1 MQDTPRGERLHI
13 AIFGKRNAGKS
24 SLINALTKQQV
35 ALVSEM
41 PGTTTDPVYKAMEIL
56 PLGPVVLID
65 TAGLDDEGQLG
76 LLRVG
81 KSKEVLNKT
90 DLAILVVDGQS
101 SLSEFD
107 VKIFQEIKAKKIPIV
122 TVINK
127 VDLKR
132 NLITQ
137 NVIDKLGNDVVEVS
151 SVTGAGIE
159 LLKGLLIKNTP
170 EKWGEETLISDIVKA
185 DDNVVL
191 VVPIDSA
198 APKGRL
204 ILPQVQVIREVLDN
218 DANCIITKENKLA
231 ETLKNL
237 KEAPSLVVTDSQ
249 VFGEIESIIPDEIPF
264 TSFSILFARYKGD
277 LKAYL
282 SGVNAIEKLVEN
294 DKILI
299 AEGCTHHRQKDDI
312 GTVKIPKW
320 LKEYTGLNLTFDW
333 VSGGH
338 YPADLAE
345 YKLIIHCGACMLNRR
360 EVLYRNSIAKEQKVP
375 IVNYGLLIAYL
386 KGILP
391 RVIRPFA
398 DEIIED

>member
-1 MQDTPRGERLHI
+1 MQDTPKGERLHI

-24 SLINALTKQQV
+24 SLINALTKQDV
-35 ALVSEM
+35 ALVSDL

-76 LLRVG
+76 LLRVE
-81 KSKEVLNKT
+81 KSKAVLNKT
-90 DLAILVVDGQS
+90 DLAILVIDGQS
-101 SLSEFD
+101 ELTEFD
-107 VKIFQEIKAKKIPIV
+107 VKIFQEIKAKNIPIV
-122 TVINK
+122 VVVNK
-127 VDLKR
+127 IDLQKR
-132 NLITQ
+132 IMPHSIVEQ
-137 NVIDKLGNDVVEVS
+137 LGNDVVEVS
-151 SVTGAGIE
+151 TVTGAGIE

-170 EKWGEETLISDIVKA
+170 EKWGEETLVGDIVKA

-204 ILPQVQVIREVLDN
+204 ILPQVQVLREILDN
-218 DANCIITKENKLA
+218 DANAIIAKENKLKEA
-231 ETLKNL
+231 LANL
-237 KEAPSLVVTDSQ
+237 KRPPSLVITDSQ
-249 VFGEIESIIPDEIPF
+249 VFGEIESIVPEPIPF

-277 LKAYL
+277 LTTYINGVKAL
-282 SGVNAIEKLVEN
+282 EKLAKN

-320 LKEYTGLNLTFDW
+320 LKEYTGVDLTFDW
-333 VSGGH
+333 VSGGQ
-338 YPADLAE
+338 YPANLAE

-360 EVLYRNSIAKEQKVP
+360 EVLYRNSIAKEQNVP
-375 IVNYGLLIAYL
+375 IVNYGILIAYL

-391 RVIRPFA
+391 RVIKPFQ
-398 DEIIED
+398 

>member
-1 MQDTPRGERLHI
+1 MQDTPKGERLHI

-24 SLINALTKQQV
+24 SLINALTKQDV
-35 ALVSEM
+35 ALVSDL

-76 LLRVG
+76 LLRVE
-81 KSKEVLNKT
+81 KSKAVLNKT
-90 DLAILVVDGQS
+90 DLAILVIDGQS
-101 SLSEFD
+101 ELTEFD
-107 VKIFQEIKAKKIPIV
+107 VKIFQEIKAKNIPIV
-122 TVINK
+122 VVVNK
-127 VDLKR
+127 IDLQKR
-132 NLITQ
+132 IMPHSIVEQ
-137 NVIDKLGNDVVEVS
+137 LGNDVVEVS
-151 SVTGAGIE
+151 TVTGAGIE

-170 EKWGEETLISDIVKA
+170 EKWGEETLVGDIVKA

-204 ILPQVQVIREVLDN
+204 ILPQVQVLRAILDN
-218 DANCIITKENKLA
+218 DANAIIAKENKLKEA
-231 ETLKNL
+231 LANL
-237 KEAPSLVVTDSQ
+237 KRPPSLVITDSQ
-249 VFGEIESIIPDEIPF
+249 VFGEIESIVPEAIPF

-277 LKAYL
+277 LTTYIN
-282 SGVNAIEKLVEN
+282 GVKVLEKLAKN

-320 LKEYTGLNLTFDW
+320 LKEYTGVDLTFDW
-333 VSGGH
+333 VSGGQ
-338 YPADLAE
+338 YPANLAE

-360 EVLYRNSIAKEQKVP
+360 EVLYRNSIAKEQNVP
-375 IVNYGLLIAYL
+375 IVNYGILIAYL

-391 RVIRPFA
+391 RVIKPFQ
-398 DEIIED
+398 

>member
-1 MQDTPRGERLHI
+1 MQDTPKGERLHI

-24 SLINALTKQQV
+24 SLINALTKQDV
-35 ALVSEM
+35 ALVSDL

-76 LLRVG
+76 LLRVE
-81 KSKEVLNKT
+81 KSKAVLNKT
-90 DLAILVVDGQS
+90 DLAILVIDGQS
-101 SLSEFD
+101 ELTEFD
-107 VKIFQEIKAKKIPIV
+107 VKIFQEIKAKNIPIV
-122 TVINK
+122 VVVNK
-127 VDLKR
+127 IDLQKR
-132 NLITQ
+132 IMPHSIVEQ
-137 NVIDKLGNDVVEVS
+137 LGNDVVEVS
-151 SVTGAGIE
+151 TVTGAGIE

-170 EKWGEETLISDIVKA
+170 EKWGEETLVGDIVKA

-204 ILPQVQVIREVLDN
+204 ILPQVQVLREILDN
-218 DANCIITKENKLA
+218 DANAIIAKENKLKEA
-231 ETLKNL
+231 LANL
-237 KEAPSLVVTDSQ
+237 KRPPSLVITDSQ
-249 VFGEIESIIPDEIPF
+249 VFGEIESIVPEAIPF

-277 LKAYL
+277 LTTYIN
-282 SGVNAIEKLVEN
+282 GVKTLEKLAKN

-320 LKEYTGLNLTFDW
+320 LKEYTGVDLTFDW
-333 VSGGH
+333 VSGGQ
-338 YPADLAE
+338 YPANLAE

-360 EVLYRNSIAKEQKVP
+360 EVLYRNSIAKEQNVP
-375 IVNYGLLIAYL
+375 IVNYGILIAYL

-391 RVIRPFA
+391 RVIKPFQ
-398 DEIIED
+398 

>member
-1 MQDTPRGERLHI
+1 MQDTPKGERLHI
-13 AIFGKRNAGKS
+13 AIYGKRNAGKS
-24 SLINALTKQQV
+24 SLINALTKQDV
-35 ALVSEM
+35 ALVSDL

-76 LLRVG
+76 LLRVE
-81 KSKEVLNKT
+81 KSKAVLNKT
-90 DLAILVVDGQS
+90 DLAILVIDGQS
-101 SLSEFD
+101 ELTEFD
-107 VKIFQEIKAKKIPIV
+107 VKIFQEIKTKNIPIV
-122 TVINK
+122 VVVNK
-127 VDLKR
+127 IDLQKR
-132 NLITQ
+132 IMPHSIVEQ
-137 NVIDKLGNDVVEVS
+137 LGNDVVEVS
-151 SVTGAGIE
+151 TVTGAGIE

-170 EKWGEETLISDIVKA
+170 EKWGEETLVGDIVKA

-204 ILPQVQVIREVLDN
+204 ILPQVQVLREILDN
-218 DANCIITKENKLA
+218 DANAIIAKENKLKEA
-231 ETLKNL
+231 LANL
-237 KEAPSLVVTDSQ
+237 KRPPSLVITDSQ
-249 VFGEIESIIPDEIPF
+249 VFGEIESIVPEAIPF

-277 LKAYL
+277 LTTYINGVKAL
-282 SGVNAIEKLVEN
+282 EKLAKN

-320 LKEYTGLNLTFDW
+320 LKEYTGVDLTFDW
-333 VSGGH
+333 VSGGQ
-338 YPADLAE
+338 YPANLAE

-360 EVLYRNSIAKEQKVP
+360 EVLYRNSIAKEQNVP
-375 IVNYGLLIAYL
+375 IVNYGILIAYL

-391 RVIRPFA
+391 RVIKPFQ
-398 DEIIED
+398 

>member
-1 MQDTPRGERLHI
+1 MQDTPKGERLHI

-24 SLINALTKQQV
+24 SLINALTKQDV
-35 ALVSEM
+35 ALESDL

-76 LLRVG
+76 LLRVE
-81 KSKEVLNKT
+81 KSKAVLNKT
-90 DLAILVVDGQS
+90 DLAILVIDGQS
-101 SLSEFD
+101 ELTEFD
-107 VKIFQEIKAKKIPIV
+107 VKIFQEIKAKNIPIV
-122 TVINK
+122 VVVNK
-127 VDLKR
+127 IDLQKR
-132 NLITQ
+132 IMPHSIVEQ
-137 NVIDKLGNDVVEVS
+137 LGNDVVEVS
-151 SVTGAGIE
+151 TVTGAGIE

-170 EKWGEETLISDIVKA
+170 EKWGEETLVGDIVKA

-204 ILPQVQVIREVLDN
+204 ILPQVQVLREILDN
-218 DANCIITKENKLA
+218 DANAIIAKENKLKEA
-231 ETLKNL
+231 LANL
-237 KEAPSLVVTDSQ
+237 KRPPSLVITDSQ
-249 VFGEIESIIPDEIPF
+249 VFGEIESIVPEAIPF

-277 LKAYL
+277 LTTYINGVKAL
-282 SGVNAIEKLVEN
+282 EKLAKN

-320 LKEYTGLNLTFDW
+320 LKEYTGVDLTFDW
-333 VSGGH
+333 VSGGQ
-338 YPADLAE
+338 YPANLAE

-360 EVLYRNSIAKEQKVP
+360 EVLYRNSIAKEQNVP
-375 IVNYGLLIAYL
+375 IVNYGILIAYL

-391 RVIRPFA
+391 RVIKPFQ
-398 DEIIED
+398 

>member
-1 MQDTPRGERLHI
+1 MQDTPKGERLHI

-24 SLINALTKQQV
+24 SLINALTKQDV
-35 ALVSEM
+35 ALVSDL

-76 LLRVG
+76 LLRVE
-81 KSKEVLNKT
+81 KSKAVLNKT
-90 DLAILVVDGQS
+90 DLAILVIDGQS
-101 SLSEFD
+101 ELTEFD
-107 VKIFQEIKAKKIPIV
+107 VKIFQEIKTKNISIVVVVNKIDLQKRIMPHSIV
-122 TVINK
+122 E
-127 VDLKR
+127 
-132 NLITQ
+132 Q
-137 NVIDKLGNDVVEVS
+137 LGNDVVEVS
-151 SVTGAGIE
+151 TVTGAGIE

-170 EKWGEETLISDIVKA
+170 EKWGEETLVGDIVKA

-204 ILPQVQVIREVLDN
+204 ILPQVQVLRAILDN
-218 DANCIITKENKLA
+218 DANAIIAKENKLKEA
-231 ETLKNL
+231 LANL
-237 KEAPSLVVTDSQ
+237 KRPPSLVITDSQ
-249 VFGEIESIIPDEIPF
+249 VFGEIESIVPEAIPF

-277 LKAYL
+277 LTTYINGVKAL
-282 SGVNAIEKLVEN
+282 EKLAKN

-320 LKEYTGLNLTFDW
+320 LKEYTGVDLTFDW
-333 VSGGH
+333 VSGGQ
-338 YPADLAE
+338 YPANLAE

-360 EVLYRNSIAKEQKVP
+360 EVLYRNSIAKEQNVP
-375 IVNYGLLIAYL
+375 IVNYGILIAYL

-391 RVIRPFA
+391 RVIKPFQ
-398 DEIIED
+398 

>member
-1 MQDTPRGERLHI
+1 MQDTPKGERLHI

-24 SLINALTKQQV
+24 SLINALTKQDV
-35 ALVSEM
+35 ALVSDL

-76 LLRVG
+76 LLRVE
-81 KSKEVLNKT
+81 KSKAVLNKT
-90 DLAILVVDGQS
+90 DLAILVIDGQS
-101 SLSEFD
+101 ELTEFD
-107 VKIFQEIKAKKIPIV
+107 VKIFQEIKAKNIPIV
-122 TVINK
+122 VVVNK
-127 VDLKR
+127 IDLQKR
-132 NLITQ
+132 IMPHSIVEQ
-137 NVIDKLGNDVVEVS
+137 LGNDVVEIS
-151 SVTGAGIE
+151 TVTGAGIE
-159 LLKGLLIKNTP
+159 LLKGLLIKNTT
-170 EKWGEETLISDIVKA
+170 EKWGEETLVGDIVKA

-204 ILPQVQVIREVLDN
+204 ILPQVQVLREILDN
-218 DANCIITKENKLA
+218 DANAIIAKENKLKEA
-231 ETLKNL
+231 LANL
-237 KEAPSLVVTDSQ
+237 KRPPSLVITDSQ
-249 VFGEIESIIPDEIPF
+249 VFGEIESIVPEAIPF

-277 LKAYL
+277 LTTYINGVKAL
-282 SGVNAIEKLVEN
+282 EKLAKN

-320 LKEYTGLNLTFDW
+320 LKEYTGVDLTFDW
-333 VSGGH
+333 VSGGQ
-338 YPADLAE
+338 YPANLAE

-360 EVLYRNSIAKEQKVP
+360 EVLYRNSIAKEQNVP
-375 IVNYGLLIAYL
+375 IVNYGILIAYL

-391 RVIRPFA
+391 RVIKPFQ
-398 DEIIED
+398 

>member
-1 MQDTPRGERLHI
+1 MQDTPKGERLHI

-24 SLINALTKQQV
+24 SLINALTKQDV
-35 ALVSEM
+35 ALVSDL

-76 LLRVG
+76 LLRVE
-81 KSKEVLNKT
+81 KSKAVLNKT
-90 DLAILVVDGQS
+90 DLAILVIDGQS
-101 SLSEFD
+101 ELTEFD
-107 VKIFQEIKAKKIPIV
+107 VKIFQEIKAKNIPIV
-122 TVINK
+122 VVVNK
-127 VDLKR
+127 IDLQKR
-132 NLITQ
+132 IMPHSIVEQ
-137 NVIDKLGNDVVEVS
+137 LGNDVVEVS
-151 SVTGAGIE
+151 TVTGAGIE

-170 EKWGEETLISDIVKA
+170 EKWGEETLVGNIVKA

-204 ILPQVQVIREVLDN
+204 ILPQVQVLRAILDN
-218 DANCIITKENKLA
+218 DANAIIAKENKLKEA
-231 ETLKNL
+231 LANL
-237 KEAPSLVVTDSQ
+237 KRPPSLVITDSQ
-249 VFGEIESIIPDEIPF
+249 VFGEIESIVPEAIPF

-277 LKAYL
+277 LTTYINGVKAL
-282 SGVNAIEKLVEN
+282 EKLAKN

-320 LKEYTGLNLTFDW
+320 LKEYTGVDLTFDW
-333 VSGGH
+333 VSGGQ
-338 YPADLAE
+338 YPANLAE

-360 EVLYRNSIAKEQKVP
+360 EVLYRNSIAKEQNVP
-375 IVNYGLLIAYL
+375 IVNYGILIAYL

-391 RVIRPFA
+391 RVIKPFQ
-398 DEIIED
+398 

>member
-1 MQDTPRGERLHI
+1 MQDTPKGERLHI

-24 SLINALTKQQV
+24 SLINALTKQDV
-35 ALVSEM
+35 ALVSDL

-76 LLRVG
+76 LLRVE
-81 KSKEVLNKT
+81 KSKAVLNKT
-90 DLAILVVDGQS
+90 DLAILVIDGQS
-101 SLSEFD
+101 ELTEFN
-107 VKIFQEIKAKKIPIV
+107 VKIFQEIKAKNIPIV
-122 TVINK
+122 VVVNK
-127 VDLKR
+127 IDLQKR
-132 NLITQ
+132 IMPHSIVEQ
-137 NVIDKLGNDVVEVS
+137 LGNDVVEVS
-151 SVTGAGIE
+151 TVTGAGIE

-170 EKWGEETLISDIVKA
+170 EKWGEETLVGDIVKA

-204 ILPQVQVIREVLDN
+204 ILPQVQVLREILDN
-218 DANCIITKENKLA
+218 DGNAIIAKENKLKEA
-231 ETLKNL
+231 LANL
-237 KEAPSLVVTDSQ
+237 KRPPSLVITDSQ
-249 VFGEIESIIPDEIPF
+249 VFGEIESIVPEAIPF

-277 LKAYL
+277 LTTYINGVKAL
-282 SGVNAIEKLVEN
+282 EKLAKN

-320 LKEYTGLNLTFDW
+320 LKEYTGVDLTFDW
-333 VSGGH
+333 VSGGQ
-338 YPADLAE
+338 YPANLAE

-360 EVLYRNSIAKEQKVP
+360 EVLYRNSIAKEQNVP
-375 IVNYGLLIAYL
+375 IVNYGILIAYL

-391 RVIRPFA
+391 RVIKPFQ
-398 DEIIED
+398 

>member
-1 MQDTPRGERLHI
+1 MQDTPKGERLHI

-24 SLINALTKQQV
+24 SLINALTKQDV
-35 ALVSEM
+35 ALVSDL

-76 LLRVG
+76 LLRVE
-81 KSKEVLNKT
+81 KSKAVLNKT
-90 DLAILVVDGQS
+90 DLAILVIDGQS
-101 SLSEFD
+101 ELTEFD
-107 VKIFQEIKAKKIPIV
+107 VKIFQEIKAKNIPIV
-122 TVINK
+122 VVVNK
-127 VDLKR
+127 IDLQKR
-132 NLITQ
+132 IMPHSIVEQ
-137 NVIDKLGNDVVEVS
+137 LGNDVVEVS
-151 SVTGAGIE
+151 TVTGAGIE

-170 EKWGEETLISDIVKA
+170 EKWGEETLVGDIVKA

-204 ILPQVQVIREVLDN
+204 ILPQVQVLREILDN
-218 DANCIITKENKLA
+218 DGNAIIAKENKLKEA
-231 ETLKNL
+231 LANL
-237 KEAPSLVVTDSQ
+237 KRPPSLVITDSQ
-249 VFGEIESIIPDEIPF
+249 VFGEIESIVPEAIPF

-277 LKAYL
+277 LTTYINGVKAL
-282 SGVNAIEKLVEN
+282 EKLAKN

-320 LKEYTGLNLTFDW
+320 LKEYTGVDLTFDW
-333 VSGGH
+333 VNGGQ
-338 YPADLAE
+338 YPANLAE

-360 EVLYRNSIAKEQKVP
+360 EVLYRNSIAKEQNVP
-375 IVNYGLLIAYL
+375 IVNYGILIAYL

-391 RVIRPFA
+391 RVIKPFQ
-398 DEIIED
+398 

>member
-1 MQDTPRGERLHI
+1 MQDTPKGERLHI

-24 SLINALTKQQV
+24 SLINALTKQDV
-35 ALVSEM
+35 ALVSDL

-76 LLRVG
+76 LLRVE
-81 KSKEVLNKT
+81 KSKAVLNKT
-90 DLAILVVDGQS
+90 DLAILVIDGQS
-101 SLSEFD
+101 ELTEFD
-107 VKIFQEIKAKKIPIV
+107 VKIFQEIKTKNIPIV
-122 TVINK
+122 VVVNK
-127 VDLKR
+127 IDLQKR
-132 NLITQ
+132 IMPHSIVEQ
-137 NVIDKLGNDVVEVS
+137 LGNDVVEVS
-151 SVTGAGIE
+151 TVTGAGIE

-170 EKWGEETLISDIVKA
+170 EKWGEETLVGDIVKA

-204 ILPQVQVIREVLDN
+204 ILPQVQVLREILDN
-218 DANCIITKENKLA
+218 DANAIIAKENKLKEA
-231 ETLKNL
+231 LANL
-237 KEAPSLVVTDSQ
+237 KRPPSLVITDSQ
-249 VFGEIESIIPDEIPF
+249 VFGEIESIVPEAIPF

-277 LKAYL
+277 LTTYIN
-282 SGVNAIEKLVEN
+282 GVKTLEKLAKN

-320 LKEYTGLNLTFDW
+320 LKEYTGVDLTFDW
-333 VSGGH
+333 VSGGQ
-338 YPADLAE
+338 YPANLAE

-360 EVLYRNSIAKEQKVP
+360 EVLYRNSIAKEQNVP
-375 IVNYGLLIAYL
+375 IVNYGILIAYL

-391 RVIRPFA
+391 RVIKPFQ
-398 DEIIED
+398 

>member
-1 MQDTPRGERLHI
+1 MQDTPKGERLHI

-24 SLINALTKQQV
+24 SLINALTKQDV
-35 ALVSEM
+35 ALVSDL

-76 LLRVG
+76 LLRVE
-81 KSKEVLNKT
+81 KSKAVLNKT
-90 DLAILVVDGQS
+90 DLAILVIDGQS
-101 SLSEFD
+101 ELTEFD
-107 VKIFQEIKAKKIPIV
+107 VKIFQEIKAKNIPIV
-122 TVINK
+122 VVVNK
-127 VDLKR
+127 IDLQKR
-132 NLITQ
+132 IMPHSIVEQ
-137 NVIDKLGNDVVEVS
+137 LGNDVVEVS
-151 SVTGAGIE
+151 TVTGAGIE

-170 EKWGEETLISDIVKA
+170 EKWGEETLVGDIVKA

-204 ILPQVQVIREVLDN
+204 ILPQVQVLRAILDN
-218 DANCIITKENKLA
+218 DANAIIAKENKLKEA
-231 ETLKNL
+231 LANL
-237 KEAPSLVVTDSQ
+237 KRPPSLVITDSQ
-249 VFGEIESIIPDEIPF
+249 VFGEIESIVPEAIPF

-277 LKAYL
+277 LTTYIN
-282 SGVNAIEKLVEN
+282 GVKTLEKLAKN

-320 LKEYTGLNLTFDW
+320 LKEYTGVDLTFDW
-333 VSGGH
+333 VSGGQ
-338 YPADLAE
+338 YPANLAE

-360 EVLYRNSIAKEQKVP
+360 EVLYRNSIAKEQNVP
-375 IVNYGLLIAYL
+375 IVNYGILIAYL

-391 RVIRPFA
+391 RVIKPFQ
-398 DEIIED
+398 

>member
-1 MQDTPRGERLHI
+1 MQDTPKGERLHI

-24 SLINALTKQQV
+24 SLINALTKQDV
-35 ALVSEM
+35 ALVSDL

-76 LLRVG
+76 LLRVE
-81 KSKEVLNKT
+81 KSKAVLNKT
-90 DLAILVVDGQS
+90 DLAILVIDGQS
-101 SLSEFD
+101 ELTEFD
-107 VKIFQEIKAKKIPIV
+107 VKIFQEIKAKNIPIV
-122 TVINK
+122 VVVNK
-127 VDLKR
+127 IDLQKR
-132 NLITQ
+132 IMPHSIVEQ
-137 NVIDKLGNDVVEVS
+137 LGNDVVEVS
-151 SVTGAGIE
+151 TVTGAGIE

-170 EKWGEETLISDIVKA
+170 EKWGEETLVGDIVKA

-204 ILPQVQVIREVLDN
+204 ILPQVQVLREILDN
-218 DANCIITKENKLA
+218 DANAIIAKENKLKEA
-231 ETLKNL
+231 LANL
-237 KEAPSLVVTDSQ
+237 KRPPSLVITDSQ
-249 VFGEIESIIPDEIPF
+249 VFGEIESIVPEAIPF

-277 LKAYL
+277 LTTYINGVKAL
-282 SGVNAIEKLVEN
+282 EKLAKN

-320 LKEYTGLNLTFDW
+320 LKEYTSVDLTFDW
-333 VSGGH
+333 VNGGQ
-338 YPADLAE
+338 YPANLAE

-360 EVLYRNSIAKEQKVP
+360 EVLYRNSIAKEQNVP
-375 IVNYGLLIAYL
+375 IVNYGILIAYL

-391 RVIRPFA
+391 RVIKPFQ
-398 DEIIED
+398 

>member
-1 MQDTPRGERLHI
+1 MQDTPKGERLHI

-24 SLINALTKQQV
+24 SLINALTKQDV
-35 ALVSEM
+35 ALVSDL

-76 LLRVG
+76 LLRVE
-81 KSKEVLNKT
+81 KSKAVLNKT
-90 DLAILVVDGQS
+90 DLAILVIDGQS
-101 SLSEFD
+101 ELTEFD
-107 VKIFQEIKAKKIPIV
+107 VKIFQEIKTKNIPIV
-122 TVINK
+122 VVVNK
-127 VDLKR
+127 IDLQKR
-132 NLITQ
+132 IMTHSIVEQ
-137 NVIDKLGNDVVEVS
+137 LGNDVVEVS
-151 SVTGAGIE
+151 TVTGAGIE

-170 EKWGEETLISDIVKA
+170 EKWGEETLVGDIVKA

-204 ILPQVQVIREVLDN
+204 ILPQVQVLREILDN
-218 DANCIITKENKLA
+218 DANAIIAKENKLKEA
-231 ETLKNL
+231 LANL
-237 KEAPSLVVTDSQ
+237 KRPPSLVITDSQ
-249 VFGEIESIIPDEIPF
+249 VFGEIESIVPEAIPF

-277 LKAYL
+277 LTTYINGVKAL
-282 SGVNAIEKLVEN
+282 EKLAKN

-320 LKEYTGLNLTFDW
+320 LKEYTGVDLTFDW
-333 VSGGH
+333 VSGGQ
-338 YPADLAE
+338 YPANLAE

-360 EVLYRNSIAKEQKVP
+360 EVLYRNSIAKEQNVP
-375 IVNYGLLIAYL
+375 IVNYGILIAYL

-391 RVIRPFA
+391 RVIKPFQ
-398 DEIIED
+398 

>member
-1 MQDTPRGERLHI
+1 MQDTPKGERLHI

-24 SLINALTKQQV
+24 SLINALTKQDV
-35 ALVSEM
+35 ALVSDL

-76 LLRVG
+76 LLRVE
-81 KSKEVLNKT
+81 KSKAVLNKT
-90 DLAILVVDGQS
+90 DLAILVIDGQS
-101 SLSEFD
+101 ELTEFD
-107 VKIFQEIKAKKIPIV
+107 VKIFQEIKAKNIPIV
-122 TVINK
+122 VVVNK
-127 VDLKR
+127 IDLQKR
-132 NLITQ
+132 IMPHSIVEQ
-137 NVIDKLGNDVVEVS
+137 LGNDVVEVS
-151 SVTGAGIE
+151 TVTGAGIE

-170 EKWGEETLISDIVKA
+170 EKWGEETLVGDIVKA

-204 ILPQVQVIREVLDN
+204 ILPQVQVLREILDN
-218 DANCIITKENKLA
+218 DANAIIAKENKLKEA
-231 ETLKNL
+231 LANL
-237 KEAPSLVVTDSQ
+237 KRPPSLVITDSQ
-249 VFGEIESIIPDEIPF
+249 VFGEIESIVPEAIPF

-277 LKAYL
+277 LATYINGVKAL
-282 SGVNAIEKLVEN
+282 EKLAKN

-320 LKEYTGLNLTFDW
+320 LKEYTGVDLTFDW
-333 VSGGH
+333 VSGGQ
-338 YPADLAE
+338 YPANLAE

-360 EVLYRNSIAKEQKVP
+360 EVLYRNSIAKEQNVP
-375 IVNYGLLIAYL
+375 IVNYGILIAYL

-391 RVIRPFA
+391 RVIKPFQ
-398 DEIIED
+398 

>member
-1 MQDTPRGERLHI
+1 MQDTPKGERLHI

-24 SLINALTKQQV
+24 SLINALTKQDV
-35 ALVSEM
+35 ALVSDL

-76 LLRVG
+76 LLRVE
-81 KSKEVLNKT
+81 KSKAVLNKT
-90 DLAILVVDGQS
+90 DLAILVIDGQS
-101 SLSEFD
+101 ELTEFD
-107 VKIFQEIKAKKIPIV
+107 VKIFQEIKTKNIPIV
-122 TVINK
+122 VVVNK
-127 VDLKR
+127 IDLQKR
-132 NLITQ
+132 IIPHSIVEQ
-137 NVIDKLGNDVVEVS
+137 LGNDVVEVS
-151 SVTGAGIE
+151 TVTGAGIE

-170 EKWGEETLISDIVKA
+170 EKWGEETLVGDIVKA

-204 ILPQVQVIREVLDN
+204 ILPQVQVLREILDN
-218 DANCIITKENKLA
+218 DANAIIAKENKLKEA
-231 ETLKNL
+231 LANL
-237 KEAPSLVVTDSQ
+237 KRPPSLVITDSQ
-249 VFGEIESIIPDEIPF
+249 VFGEIESIVPEAIPF

-277 LKAYL
+277 LTTYINGVKAL
-282 SGVNAIEKLVEN
+282 EKLAKN

-320 LKEYTGLNLTFDW
+320 LKEYTGVDLTFDW
-333 VSGGH
+333 VSGGQ
-338 YPADLAE
+338 YPANLAE

-360 EVLYRNSIAKEQKVP
+360 EVLYRNSIAKEQNVP
-375 IVNYGLLIAYL
+375 IVNYGILIAYL

-391 RVIRPFA
+391 RVIKPFQ
-398 DEIIED
+398 

>member
-1 MQDTPRGERLHI
+1 MQDTPKGERLHI

-24 SLINALTKQQV
+24 SLINALTKQDV
-35 ALVSEM
+35 ALVSDL
-41 PGTTTDPVYKAMEIL
+41 PGTPTDPVYKAMEIL

-76 LLRVG
+76 LLRVE
-81 KSKEVLNKT
+81 KSKAVLNKT
-90 DLAILVVDGQS
+90 DLAILVIDGQS
-101 SLSEFD
+101 ELTEFD
-107 VKIFQEIKAKKIPIV
+107 VKIFQEIKTKNIPIV
-122 TVINK
+122 VVVNK
-127 VDLKR
+127 IDLQKR
-132 NLITQ
+132 IMPHSIVEQ
-137 NVIDKLGNDVVEVS
+137 LGNDVVEVS
-151 SVTGAGIE
+151 TVTGAGIE

-170 EKWGEETLISDIVKA
+170 EKWGEETLVGDIVKA

-204 ILPQVQVIREVLDN
+204 ILPQVQVLREILDN
-218 DANCIITKENKLA
+218 DGNAIIAKENKLKEA
-231 ETLKNL
+231 LANL
-237 KEAPSLVVTDSQ
+237 KRPPSLVITDSQ
-249 VFGEIESIIPDEIPF
+249 VFGEIESIVPEAIPF

-277 LKAYL
+277 LTTYINGVKAL
-282 SGVNAIEKLVEN
+282 EKLAKN

-320 LKEYTGLNLTFDW
+320 LKEYTGVDLTFDW
-333 VSGGH
+333 VSGGQ
-338 YPADLAE
+338 YPANLAE

-360 EVLYRNSIAKEQKVP
+360 EVLYRNSIAKEQNVP
-375 IVNYGLLIAYL
+375 IVNYGILIAYL

-391 RVIRPFA
+391 RVIKPFQ
-398 DEIIED
+398 

>member
-1 MQDTPRGERLHI
+1 MQDTPKGERLHI

-24 SLINALTKQQV
+24 SLINALTKQDV
-35 ALVSEM
+35 ALVSDL

-76 LLRVG
+76 LLRVE
-81 KSKEVLNKT
+81 KSKAVLNKT
-90 DLAILVVDGQS
+90 DLAILVIDGQS
-101 SLSEFD
+101 ELTEFD
-107 VKIFQEIKAKKIPIV
+107 VKIFQEIKAKNIPIV
-122 TVINK
+122 VVVNK
-127 VDLKR
+127 IDLQKR
-132 NLITQ
+132 IMPHSIVEQ
-137 NVIDKLGNDVVEVS
+137 LGNDVVEVS
-151 SVTGAGIE
+151 TVTGAGIE

-170 EKWGEETLISDIVKA
+170 EKWGEETLVGDIVKA

-204 ILPQVQVIREVLDN
+204 ILPQVQVLREILDN
-218 DANCIITKENKLA
+218 DANAIIAKENKLKEA
-231 ETLKNL
+231 LANL
-237 KEAPSLVVTDSQ
+237 KRPPSLVITDSQ
-249 VFGEIESIIPDEIPF
+249 VFGEIESIVPEVIPF

-277 LKAYL
+277 LTTYINGVKAL
-282 SGVNAIEKLVEN
+282 EKLAKN

-320 LKEYTGLNLTFDW
+320 LKEYTGVDLTFDW
-333 VSGGH
+333 VSGGQ
-338 YPADLAE
+338 YPANLAE

-360 EVLYRNSIAKEQKVP
+360 EVLYRNSIAKEQNVP
-375 IVNYGLLIAYL
+375 IVNYGILIAYL

-391 RVIRPFA
+391 RVIKPFQ
-398 DEIIED
+398 

>member
-1 MQDTPRGERLHI
+1 MQDTPKGERLHI

-24 SLINALTKQQV
+24 SLINALTKQDV
-35 ALVSEM
+35 ALVSDL

-76 LLRVG
+76 LLRVE
-81 KSKEVLNKT
+81 KSKAVLNKT
-90 DLAILVVDGQS
+90 DLAILVIDGQS
-101 SLSEFD
+101 ELTEFD
-107 VKIFQEIKAKKIPIV
+107 VKIFQEIKTKNIPIV
-122 TVINK
+122 VVVNK
-127 VDLKR
+127 IDLQKR
-132 NLITQ
+132 IMPHSIVEQ
-137 NVIDKLGNDVVEVS
+137 LGNDVVEVS
-151 SVTGAGIE
+151 TVTGAGIE

-170 EKWGEETLISDIVKA
+170 EKWGEETLVGDIVKA

-204 ILPQVQVIREVLDN
+204 ILPQVQVLREILDN
-218 DANCIITKENKLA
+218 DASAIIAKENKLKEA
-231 ETLKNL
+231 LANL
-237 KEAPSLVVTDSQ
+237 KRPPSLVITDSQ
-249 VFGEIESIIPDEIPF
+249 VFGEIESIVPEAIPF

-277 LKAYL
+277 LTTYINGVKAL
-282 SGVNAIEKLVEN
+282 EKLAKN

-320 LKEYTGLNLTFDW
+320 LKEYTGVDLTFDW
-333 VSGGH
+333 VSGGQ
-338 YPADLAE
+338 YPANLAE

-360 EVLYRNSIAKEQKVP
+360 EVLYRNSIAKEQNVP
-375 IVNYGLLIAYL
+375 IVNYGILIAYL

-391 RVIRPFA
+391 RVIKPFQ
-398 DEIIED
+398 

>member
-1 MQDTPRGERLHI
+1 MQDTPKGERLHI

-24 SLINALTKQQV
+24 SLINALTKQDV
-35 ALVSEM
+35 ALVSDL

-76 LLRVG
+76 LLRVE
-81 KSKEVLNKT
+81 KSKAVLNKT
-90 DLAILVVDGQS
+90 DLAILVIDGQS
-101 SLSEFD
+101 ELTEFD
-107 VKIFQEIKAKKIPIV
+107 VKIFQEIKAKNIPVVVVVNKIDLQKRIMPHSIV
-122 TVINK
+122 E
-127 VDLKR
+127 
-132 NLITQ
+132 Q
-137 NVIDKLGNDVVEVS
+137 LGNDVVEVS
-151 SVTGAGIE
+151 TVTGAGIE

-170 EKWGEETLISDIVKA
+170 EKWGEETLVGDIVKA

-204 ILPQVQVIREVLDN
+204 ILPQVQVLRESIDN
-218 DANCIITKENKLA
+218 DGNAIIAKENKLKEA
-231 ETLKNL
+231 LANL
-237 KEAPSLVVTDSQ
+237 KRPPSLVITDSQ
-249 VFGEIESIIPDEIPF
+249 VFGEIESIVPEAIPF

-277 LKAYL
+277 LTTYINGVKAL
-282 SGVNAIEKLVEN
+282 EKLAKN

-320 LKEYTGLNLTFDW
+320 LKEYTGVDLTFDW
-333 VSGGH
+333 VSGGQ
-338 YPADLAE
+338 YPANLAE

-360 EVLYRNSIAKEQKVP
+360 EVLYRNSIAKEQNVP
-375 IVNYGLLIAYL
+375 IVNYGILIAYL

-391 RVIRPFA
+391 RVIKPFQ
-398 DEIIED
+398 

>member
-1 MQDTPRGERLHI
+1 MQDTPKGERLHI

-24 SLINALTKQQV
+24 SLINALTKQDV
-35 ALVSEM
+35 ALVSDL

-76 LLRVG
+76 LLRVE
-81 KSKEVLNKT
+81 KSKAVLNKT
-90 DLAILVVDGQS
+90 DLAILVIDGQS
-101 SLSEFD
+101 ELMEFD
-107 VKIFQEIKAKKIPIV
+107 VKIFQEIKTKNIPIV
-122 TVINK
+122 VVVNK
-127 VDLKR
+127 IDLQKR
-132 NLITQ
+132 IMPHSIVEQ
-137 NVIDKLGNDVVEVS
+137 LGNDVVEVS
-151 SVTGAGIE
+151 TVTGAGIE

-170 EKWGEETLISDIVKA
+170 EKWGEETLVGDIVKA

-204 ILPQVQVIREVLDN
+204 ILPQVQVLREILDN
-218 DANCIITKENKLA
+218 DANAIIAKENKLKEA
-231 ETLKNL
+231 LANL
-237 KEAPSLVVTDSQ
+237 KRPPSLVITDSQ
-249 VFGEIESIIPDEIPF
+249 VFGEIESIVPEAIPF

-277 LKAYL
+277 LTTYINGVKAL
-282 SGVNAIEKLVEN
+282 EKLAKN

-320 LKEYTGLNLTFDW
+320 LKEYTGVDLTFDW
-333 VSGGH
+333 VSGGQ
-338 YPADLAE
+338 YPANLAE

-360 EVLYRNSIAKEQKVP
+360 EVLYRNSIAKEQNVP
-375 IVNYGLLIAYL
+375 IVNYGILIAYL

-391 RVIRPFA
+391 RVIKPFQ
-398 DEIIED
+398 

>member
-1 MQDTPRGERLHI
+1 MQDTPKGERLHI

-24 SLINALTKQQV
+24 SLINALTKQDV
-35 ALVSEM
+35 ALVSDL

-76 LLRVG
+76 LLRVE
-81 KSKEVLNKT
+81 KSKAVLNKT
-90 DLAILVVDGQS
+90 DLAILVIDGQS
-101 SLSEFD
+101 ELTEFD
-107 VKIFQEIKAKKIPIV
+107 VKIFQEIKAKNIPIV
-122 TVINK
+122 VVVNK
-127 VDLKR
+127 IDLQKR
-132 NLITQ
+132 IMTHSIVEQ
-137 NVIDKLGNDVVEVS
+137 LGNDVVEVS
-151 SVTGAGIE
+151 TVTGAGIE

-170 EKWGEETLISDIVKA
+170 EKWGEETLVGDIVKA

-204 ILPQVQVIREVLDN
+204 ILPQVQVLREILDN
-218 DANCIITKENKLA
+218 DANAIIAKENKLKEA
-231 ETLKNL
+231 LANL
-237 KEAPSLVVTDSQ
+237 KRPPSLVITDSQ
-249 VFGEIESIIPDEIPF
+249 VFGEIESIVPEAIPF

-277 LKAYL
+277 LTTYINGVKAL
-282 SGVNAIEKLVEN
+282 EKLAKN

-320 LKEYTGLNLTFDW
+320 LKEYTGVDLTFDW
-333 VSGGH
+333 VSGGQ
-338 YPADLAE
+338 YPANLAE

-360 EVLYRNSIAKEQKVP
+360 EVLYRNSIAKEQNVP
-375 IVNYGLLIAYL
+375 IVNYGILIAYL

-391 RVIRPFA
+391 RVIKPFQ
-398 DEIIED
+398 

>member
-1 MQDTPRGERLHI
+1 MQDTPKGERLHI

-24 SLINALTKQQV
+24 SLINALTKQDV
-35 ALVSEM
+35 ALVSDL

-76 LLRVG
+76 LLRVE
-81 KSKEVLNKT
+81 KSKAVLNKT
-90 DLAILVVDGQS
+90 DLAILVIDGQS
-101 SLSEFD
+101 ELTEFD
-107 VKIFQEIKAKKIPIV
+107 VKIFQEIKAKNIPIV
-122 TVINK
+122 VVVNK
-127 VDLKR
+127 IDLQKR
-132 NLITQ
+132 IMPHSIVEQ
-137 NVIDKLGNDVVEVS
+137 LGNDVVEVS
-151 SVTGAGIE
+151 TVTGAGIE

-170 EKWGEETLISDIVKA
+170 EKWGEETLVGDIVKA

-204 ILPQVQVIREVLDN
+204 ILPQVQVLREILDN
-218 DANCIITKENKLA
+218 DANAIIAKENKLKEA
-231 ETLKNL
+231 LANL
-237 KEAPSLVVTDSQ
+237 KRPPSLVITDSQ
-249 VFGEIESIIPDEIPF
+249 VFGEIESIVPEAIPF

-277 LKAYL
+277 LTTYINGVKAL
-282 SGVNAIEKLVEN
+282 EKLAKN

-320 LKEYTGLNLTFDW
+320 LKEYTGVDLTFDW
-333 VSGGH
+333 VSGGQ
-338 YPADLAE
+338 YPTNLAE

-360 EVLYRNSIAKEQKVP
+360 EVLYRNSIAKEQNVP
-375 IVNYGLLIAYL
+375 IVNYGILIAYL
-386 KGILP
+386 KGFLP
-391 RVIRPFA
+391 RVIKPFQ
-398 DEIIED
+398 

>member
-1 MQDTPRGERLHI
+1 MQDTPKGERLHI

-24 SLINALTKQQV
+24 SLINALTKQDV
-35 ALVSEM
+35 ALVSDL

-76 LLRVG
+76 LLRVE
-81 KSKEVLNKT
+81 KSKAVLNKT
-90 DLAILVVDGQS
+90 DLAILVIDGQS
-101 SLSEFD
+101 ELTEFD
-107 VKIFQEIKAKKIPIV
+107 VKIFQEIKTKNIPIV
-122 TVINK
+122 VVVNK
-127 VDLKR
+127 IDLQKR
-132 NLITQ
+132 IMPHSIVEQ
-137 NVIDKLGNDVVEVS
+137 LGNDVVEVS
-151 SVTGAGIE
+151 TVTGAGIE

-170 EKWGEETLISDIVKA
+170 EKWGEETLVGDIVKA

-204 ILPQVQVIREVLDN
+204 ILPQVQVLRAILDN
-218 DANCIITKENKLA
+218 DANAIIAKENKLKEA
-231 ETLKNL
+231 LANL
-237 KEAPSLVVTDSQ
+237 KRPPSLVITDSQ
-249 VFGEIESIIPDEIPF
+249 VFGEIESIVPEAIPF

-277 LKAYL
+277 LTTYIN
-282 SGVNAIEKLVEN
+282 GVKTLEKLAKN

-320 LKEYTGLNLTFDW
+320 LKEYTGVDLTFDW
-333 VSGGH
+333 VSGGQ
-338 YPADLAE
+338 YPANLAE

-360 EVLYRNSIAKEQKVP
+360 EVLYRNSIAKEQNVP
-375 IVNYGLLIAYL
+375 IVNYGILIAYL

-391 RVIRPFA
+391 RVIKPFQ
-398 DEIIED
+398 

>member
-1 MQDTPRGERLHI
+1 MQDTPKGERLHI

-24 SLINALTKQQV
+24 SLINALTKQDV
-35 ALVSEM
+35 ALVSDL

-76 LLRVG
+76 LLRVE
-81 KSKEVLNKT
+81 KSKAVLNKT
-90 DLAILVVDGQS
+90 DLAILVIDGQS
-101 SLSEFD
+101 ELTEFD
-107 VKIFQEIKAKKIPIV
+107 VKIFQEIKAKNIPIV
-122 TVINK
+122 VVVNK
-127 VDLKR
+127 IDLQKR
-132 NLITQ
+132 IMPHSIVEQ
-137 NVIDKLGNDVVEVS
+137 LGNDVVEVS
-151 SVTGAGIE
+151 TVTGAGIE

-170 EKWGEETLISDIVKA
+170 EKWGEETLVGDIVKA

-204 ILPQVQVIREVLDN
+204 ILPQVQVLRAILDN
-218 DANCIITKENKLA
+218 DANAIIAKENKLKEA
-231 ETLKNL
+231 LANL
-237 KEAPSLVVTDSQ
+237 KRPPSLVITDSQ
-249 VFGEIESIIPDEIPF
+249 VFGEIESIVPEAIPF

-277 LKAYL
+277 LTTYINGVKAL
-282 SGVNAIEKLVEN
+282 EKLAKN

-320 LKEYTGLNLTFDW
+320 LKEYTGVDLTFDW
-333 VSGGH
+333 VNGGQ
-338 YPADLAE
+338 YPANLAE

-360 EVLYRNSIAKEQKVP
+360 EVLYRNSIAKEQNVP
-375 IVNYGLLIAYL
+375 IVNYGILIAYL

-391 RVIRPFA
+391 RVIKPFQ
-398 DEIIED
+398 

>member
-1 MQDTPRGERLHI
+1 MQDTPKGERLHI

-24 SLINALTKQQV
+24 SLINALTKQDV
-35 ALVSEM
+35 ALVSDL

-76 LLRVG
+76 LLRVE
-81 KSKEVLNKT
+81 KSKAVLNKT
-90 DLAILVVDGQS
+90 DLAILVIDGQS
-101 SLSEFD
+101 ELTEFD
-107 VKIFQEIKAKKIPIV
+107 VKIFQEIKAKNIPIV
-122 TVINK
+122 VVVNK
-127 VDLKR
+127 IDLQKR
-132 NLITQ
+132 IMPHSIVEQ
-137 NVIDKLGNDVVEVS
+137 LGNDVVEVS
-151 SVTGAGIE
+151 TVTGAGIE

-170 EKWGEETLISDIVKA
+170 EKWGEETLVGDIVKA

-204 ILPQVQVIREVLDN
+204 ILPQVQVLRAILDN
-218 DANCIITKENKLA
+218 DANAIIAKENKLKEA
-231 ETLKNL
+231 LANL
-237 KEAPSLVVTDSQ
+237 KRPPSLVITDSQ
-249 VFGEIESIIPDEIPF
+249 VFGEIESIVPEAIPF

-277 LKAYL
+277 LTTYINGVKAL
-282 SGVNAIEKLVEN
+282 EKLAKN

-320 LKEYTGLNLTFDW
+320 LKEYTGVDLTFDW
-333 VSGGH
+333 VSGGQ
-338 YPADLAE
+338 YPTNLAE

-360 EVLYRNSIAKEQKVP
+360 EVLYRNSIAKEQNVP
-375 IVNYGLLIAYL
+375 IVNYGILIAYL

-391 RVIRPFA
+391 RVIKPFQ
-398 DEIIED
+398 

>member
-1 MQDTPRGERLHI
+1 MQDTPKGERLHI

-24 SLINALTKQQV
+24 SLINALTKQDV
-35 ALVSEM
+35 ALVSDL

-76 LLRVG
+76 LLRVE
-81 KSKEVLNKT
+81 KSKAVLNKT
-90 DLAILVVDGQS
+90 DLAILVIDGQS
-101 SLSEFD
+101 ELTEFD
-107 VKIFQEIKAKKIPIV
+107 VKIFQEIKTKNIPIV
-122 TVINK
+122 VVVNK
-127 VDLKR
+127 IDLQKR
-132 NLITQ
+132 IMPHSIVEQ
-137 NVIDKLGNDVVEVS
+137 LGNDVVEVS
-151 SVTGAGIE
+151 TVTGAGIE

-170 EKWGEETLISDIVKA
+170 EKWGEETLVGDIVKA

-204 ILPQVQVIREVLDN
+204 ILPQVQVLRAILDN
-218 DANCIITKENKLA
+218 DANAIIAKENKLKEA
-231 ETLKNL
+231 LANL
-237 KEAPSLVVTDSQ
+237 KRPPSLVITDSQ
-249 VFGEIESIIPDEIPF
+249 VFGEIESIVPEAIPF

-277 LKAYL
+277 LTTYINGVKAL
-282 SGVNAIEKLVEN
+282 EKLAKN

-320 LKEYTGLNLTFDW
+320 LKEYTGVDLTFDW
-333 VSGGH
+333 VNGGQ
-338 YPADLAE
+338 YPANLAE

-360 EVLYRNSIAKEQKVP
+360 EVLYRNSIAKEQNVP
-375 IVNYGLLIAYL
+375 IVNYGILIAYL

-391 RVIRPFA
+391 RVIKPFQ
-398 DEIIED
+398 

>member
-1 MQDTPRGERLHI
+1 MQDTPKGERLHI

-24 SLINALTKQQV
+24 SLINALTKQDV
-35 ALVSEM
+35 ALVSDL

-76 LLRVG
+76 LLRVE
-81 KSKEVLNKT
+81 KSKAVLNKT
-90 DLAILVVDGQS
+90 DLAILVIDGQS
-101 SLSEFD
+101 ELTEFD
-107 VKIFQEIKAKKIPIV
+107 VKIFQEIKTKNIPIV
-122 TVINK
+122 VVVNK
-127 VDLKR
+127 IDLQKR
-132 NLITQ
+132 IMPHSIVEQ
-137 NVIDKLGNDVVEVS
+137 LGNDVVEVS
-151 SVTGAGIE
+151 TVTGAGIE

-170 EKWGEETLISDIVKA
+170 EKWGEETLVGDIVKA

-204 ILPQVQVIREVLDN
+204 ILPQVQVLREILDN
-218 DANCIITKENKLA
+218 DANAIIAKENKLKEA
-231 ETLKNL
+231 LANL
-237 KEAPSLVVTDSQ
+237 KRPPSLVITDSQ
-249 VFGEIESIIPDEIPF
+249 VFGEIESIVPEAIPF

-277 LKAYL
+277 LTTYINGVKAL
-282 SGVNAIEKLVEN
+282 EKLAKN

-320 LKEYTGLNLTFDW
+320 LKEYTGVDLTFDW
-333 VSGGH
+333 VSGGQ
-338 YPADLAE
+338 YPANLAE

-360 EVLYRNSIAKEQKVP
+360 EVLYRNSIAKEQNVP
-375 IVNYGLLIAYL
+375 IVNYGILIAYL

-391 RVIRPFA
+391 RVIKPFQ
-398 DEIIED
+398 

>member
-1 MQDTPRGERLHI
+1 MQDTPKGERLHI

-24 SLINALTKQQV
+24 SLINALTKQDV
-35 ALVSEM
+35 ALVSDL

-76 LLRVG
+76 LLRVE
-81 KSKEVLNKT
+81 KSKAVLNKT
-90 DLAILVVDGQS
+90 DLAILVIDGQS
-101 SLSEFD
+101 ELTEFD
-107 VKIFQEIKAKKIPIV
+107 VKIFQEIKAKNIPIV
-122 TVINK
+122 VVVNK
-127 VDLKR
+127 IDLQKR
-132 NLITQ
+132 IMPQ
-137 NVIDKLGNDVVEVS
+137 SIVEQLGNDVVEVS
-151 SVTGAGIE
+151 TVTGAGIE

-170 EKWGEETLISDIVKA
+170 EKWGEETLVGDIVKA

-204 ILPQVQVIREVLDN
+204 ILPQVQVLREILDN
-218 DANCIITKENKLA
+218 DANAIIAKENKLKEA
-231 ETLKNL
+231 LANL
-237 KEAPSLVVTDSQ
+237 KRPPSLVITDSQ
-249 VFGEIESIIPDEIPF
+249 VFGKNESIVPEAIPF

-277 LKAYL
+277 LTTYINGVKAL
-282 SGVNAIEKLVEN
+282 EKLAKN

-320 LKEYTGLNLTFDW
+320 LKEYTGVDLTFDW
-333 VSGGH
+333 VSGGQ
-338 YPADLAE
+338 YPANLAE

-360 EVLYRNSIAKEQKVP
+360 EVLYRNSIAKEQNVP
-375 IVNYGLLIAYL
+375 IVNYGILIAYL

-391 RVIRPFA
+391 RVIKPFQ
-398 DEIIED
+398 

>member
-1 MQDTPRGERLHI
+1 MQDTPKGERLHI

-24 SLINALTKQQV
+24 SLINALTKQDV
-35 ALVSEM
+35 ALVSDL

-76 LLRVG
+76 LLRVE
-81 KSKEVLNKT
+81 KSKAVLNKT
-90 DLAILVVDGQS
+90 DLAILVIDGQS
-101 SLSEFD
+101 ELTEFD
-107 VKIFQEIKAKKIPIV
+107 VKIFQEIKAKNIPIV
-122 TVINK
+122 VVVNK
-127 VDLKR
+127 IDLQKR
-132 NLITQ
+132 IMPHSIVEQ
-137 NVIDKLGNDVVEVS
+137 LGNDVVEVS
-151 SVTGAGIE
+151 TVTGAGIE

-170 EKWGEETLISDIVKA
+170 EKWGEETLVGDIVKA

-204 ILPQVQVIREVLDN
+204 ILPQVQVLRAILDN
-218 DANCIITKENKLA
+218 DGNAIIAKENKLKEA
-231 ETLKNL
+231 LANL
-237 KEAPSLVVTDSQ
+237 KRPPSLVITDSQ
-249 VFGEIESIIPDEIPF
+249 VFGEIESIVPEAIPF

-277 LKAYL
+277 LTTYINGVKAL
-282 SGVNAIEKLVEN
+282 EKLAKN

-320 LKEYTGLNLTFDW
+320 LKEYTGVDLTFDW
-333 VSGGH
+333 VNGGQ
-338 YPADLAE
+338 YPANLAE

-360 EVLYRNSIAKEQKVP
+360 EVLYRNSIAKEQNVP
-375 IVNYGLLIAYL
+375 IVNYGILIAYL

-391 RVIRPFA
+391 RVIKPFQ
-398 DEIIED
+398 

>member
-1 MQDTPRGERLHI
+1 MQDTPKGERLHI

-24 SLINALTKQQV
+24 SLINALTKQDV
-35 ALVSEM
+35 ALVSDL

-76 LLRVG
+76 LLRVE
-81 KSKEVLNKT
+81 KSKAVLNKT
-90 DLAILVVDGQS
+90 DLAILVIDGQS
-101 SLSEFD
+101 ELTEFD
-107 VKIFQEIKAKKIPIV
+107 VKIFQEIKAKNIPIV
-122 TVINK
+122 VVVNK
-127 VDLKR
+127 IDLQKR
-132 NLITQ
+132 IMPHSIVEQ
-137 NVIDKLGNDVVEVS
+137 LGNDVVEVS
-151 SVTGAGIE
+151 TVTGAGIE

-170 EKWGEETLISDIVKA
+170 EKCGEETLVGDIVKA

-204 ILPQVQVIREVLDN
+204 ILPQVQVLREILDN
-218 DANCIITKENKLA
+218 DANAIIAKENKLKEA
-231 ETLKNL
+231 LANL
-237 KEAPSLVVTDSQ
+237 KRPPSLVITDSQ
-249 VFGEIESIIPDEIPF
+249 VFGEIESIVPEAIPF

-277 LKAYL
+277 LTTYINGVKAL
-282 SGVNAIEKLVEN
+282 EKLAKN

-320 LKEYTGLNLTFDW
+320 LKEYTGVDLTFDW
-333 VSGGH
+333 VSGGQ
-338 YPADLAE
+338 YPANLAE

-360 EVLYRNSIAKEQKVP
+360 EVLYRNSIAKEQNVP
-375 IVNYGLLIAYL
+375 IVNYGILIAYL

-391 RVIRPFA
+391 RVIKPFQ
-398 DEIIED
+398 

>member
-1 MQDTPRGERLHI
+1 MQDTPKGERLHI

-24 SLINALTKQQV
+24 SLINALTKQDV
-35 ALVSEM
+35 ALVSDL

-76 LLRVG
+76 LLRVE
-81 KSKEVLNKT
+81 KSKAVLNKT
-90 DLAILVVDGQS
+90 DLAILVIDGQS
-101 SLSEFD
+101 ELTEFD
-107 VKIFQEIKAKKIPIV
+107 VKIFQEIKTKNIPIV
-122 TVINK
+122 VVVNK
-127 VDLKR
+127 IDLQKR
-132 NLITQ
+132 TMPHSIVEQ
-137 NVIDKLGNDVVEVS
+137 LGNDVVEVS
-151 SVTGAGIE
+151 TVTGAGIE

-170 EKWGEETLISDIVKA
+170 EKWGEETLVGDIVKA

-204 ILPQVQVIREVLDN
+204 ILPQVQVLREILDN
-218 DANCIITKENKLA
+218 DANAIIAKENKLKEA
-231 ETLKNL
+231 LANL
-237 KEAPSLVVTDSQ
+237 KRPPSLVITDSQ
-249 VFGEIESIIPDEIPF
+249 VFGEIESIVPEAIPF

-277 LKAYL
+277 LTTYINGVKAL
-282 SGVNAIEKLVEN
+282 EKLAKN

-320 LKEYTGLNLTFDW
+320 LKEYTGVDLTFDW
-333 VSGGH
+333 VSSGQ
-338 YPADLAE
+338 YPANLAE

-360 EVLYRNSIAKEQKVP
+360 EVLYRNSIAKEQNVP
-375 IVNYGLLIAYL
+375 IVNYGILIAYL

-391 RVIRPFA
+391 RVIKPFQ
-398 DEIIED
+398 

>member
-1 MQDTPRGERLHI
+1 MQDTPKGERLHI

-24 SLINALTKQQV
+24 SLINALTKQDV
-35 ALVSEM
+35 ALVSDL

-76 LLRVG
+76 VLRVE
-81 KSKEVLNKT
+81 KSKAVLNKT
-90 DLAILVVDGQS
+90 DLAILVIDGQS
-101 SLSEFD
+101 ELTEFD
-107 VKIFQEIKAKKIPIV
+107 VKIFQEIKTKNIPIV
-122 TVINK
+122 VVVNK
-127 VDLKR
+127 IDLQKR
-132 NLITQ
+132 IMPHSIVEQ
-137 NVIDKLGNDVVEVS
+137 LGNDVVEVS
-151 SVTGAGIE
+151 TVTGAGIE

-170 EKWGEETLISDIVKA
+170 EKWGEETLVGDIVKA

-204 ILPQVQVIREVLDN
+204 ILPQVQVLREILDN
-218 DANCIITKENKLA
+218 DANAIIAKENKLKEA
-231 ETLKNL
+231 LANL
-237 KEAPSLVVTDSQ
+237 KRPPSLVITDSQ
-249 VFGEIESIIPDEIPF
+249 VFGEIESIVPEAIPF
-264 TSFSILFARYKGD
+264 TSLSILFARYKGD
-277 LKAYL
+277 LTTYINGVKAL
-282 SGVNAIEKLVEN
+282 EKLAKN

-320 LKEYTGLNLTFDW
+320 LKEYTGVDLTFDW
-333 VSGGH
+333 VSGGQ
-338 YPADLAE
+338 YPANLAE

-360 EVLYRNSIAKEQKVP
+360 EVLYRNSIAKEQNVP
-375 IVNYGLLIAYL
+375 IVNYGILIAYL

-391 RVIRPFA
+391 RVIKPFQ
-398 DEIIED
+398 

>member
-1 MQDTPRGERLHI
+1 MQDTPKGERLHI

-24 SLINALTKQQV
+24 SLINALTKQDV
-35 ALVSEM
+35 ALVSDL

-76 LLRVG
+76 LLRVE
-81 KSKEVLNKT
+81 KSKAVLNKT
-90 DLAILVVDGQS
+90 DLAILVIDGQS
-101 SLSEFD
+101 ELTEFD
-107 VKIFQEIKAKKIPIV
+107 VKIFQEIKTKNIPIV
-122 TVINK
+122 VVVNK
-127 VDLKR
+127 IDLKKK
-132 NLITQ
+132 LMPHSIVEQ
-137 NVIDKLGNDVVEVS
+137 LGNDVVEVS
-151 SVTGAGIE
+151 TVTGAGIE

-170 EKWGEETLISDIVKA
+170 EKWGEETLVGDIVKA

-204 ILPQVQVIREVLDN
+204 ILPQVQVLREILDN
-218 DANCIITKENKLA
+218 DANAIIAKENKLKEA
-231 ETLKNL
+231 LANL
-237 KEAPSLVVTDSQ
+237 KRPPSLVITDSQ
-249 VFGEIESIIPDEIPF
+249 VFGEIESIVPEAIPF

-277 LKAYL
+277 LTTYINGVKAL
-282 SGVNAIEKLVEN
+282 EKLAKN

-320 LKEYTGLNLTFDW
+320 LKEYTGVDLTFDW
-333 VSGGH
+333 VSGGQ
-338 YPADLAE
+338 YPANLAE

-360 EVLYRNSIAKEQKVP
+360 EVLYRNSIAKEQNVP
-375 IVNYGLLIAYL
+375 IVNYGILIAYL

-391 RVIRPFA
+391 RVIKPFQ
-398 DEIIED
+398 

>member
-1 MQDTPRGERLHI
+1 MQDTPKGERLHI

-24 SLINALTKQQV
+24 SLINALTKQDV
-35 ALVSEM
+35 ALVSDL

-76 LLRVG
+76 LLRVE
-81 KSKEVLNKT
+81 KSKAVLNKT
-90 DLAILVVDGQS
+90 DLAILVIDGQS
-101 SLSEFD
+101 ELTEFD
-107 VKIFQEIKAKKIPIV
+107 VKIFQEIKAKNIPIV
-122 TVINK
+122 VVVNK
-127 VDLKR
+127 IDLQKR
-132 NLITQ
+132 IMPHSIVEQ
-137 NVIDKLGNDVVEVS
+137 LGNDVVEVS
-151 SVTGAGIE
+151 TVTGAGIE

-170 EKWGEETLISDIVKA
+170 EKWGEETLVGDIVKA

-204 ILPQVQVIREVLDN
+204 ILPQVQVLREILDN
-218 DANCIITKENKLA
+218 DANAIIAKENKLKEA
-231 ETLKNL
+231 LANL
-237 KEAPSLVVTDSQ
+237 KRPPSLVITDSQ
-249 VFGEIESIIPDEIPF
+249 VFGKIESIVPEAIPF

-277 LKAYL
+277 LTTYINGVKAL
-282 SGVNAIEKLVEN
+282 EKLAKN

-320 LKEYTGLNLTFDW
+320 LKEYTGVDLTFDW
-333 VSGGH
+333 VSGGQ
-338 YPADLAE
+338 YPANLAE

-360 EVLYRNSIAKEQKVP
+360 EVLYRNSIAKEQNVP
-375 IVNYGLLIAYL
+375 IVNYGILIAYL

-391 RVIRPFA
+391 RVIKPFQ
-398 DEIIED
+398 

>member
-1 MQDTPRGERLHI
+1 MQDTPKGERLHI

-24 SLINALTKQQV
+24 SLINALTKQDV
-35 ALVSEM
+35 ALVSDL

-76 LLRVG
+76 LLRVE
-81 KSKEVLNKT
+81 KSKAVLNKT
-90 DLAILVVDGQS
+90 DLAILVIDGQS
-101 SLSEFD
+101 ELTEFD
-107 VKIFQEIKAKKIPIV
+107 VKIFQEIKAKNIPIV
-122 TVINK
+122 VVVNK
-127 VDLKR
+127 IDLQKR
-132 NLITQ
+132 IMPHSIVEQ
-137 NVIDKLGNDVVEVS
+137 LGNDVVEVS
-151 SVTGAGIE
+151 TVTGAGIE

-170 EKWGEETLISDIVKA
+170 EKWGEETLVGDIVKA

-204 ILPQVQVIREVLDN
+204 ILPQVQVLREILDN
-218 DANCIITKENKLA
+218 DANAIIAKENKLKEA
-231 ETLKNL
+231 LANL
-237 KEAPSLVVTDSQ
+237 KRPPSLVITDSQ
-249 VFGEIESIIPDEIPF
+249 VFGEIESIVPEAIPF

-277 LKAYL
+277 LITYINGVKAL
-282 SGVNAIEKLVEN
+282 EKLAKN

-320 LKEYTGLNLTFDW
+320 LKEYTGVDLTFDW
-333 VSGGH
+333 VSGGQ
-338 YPADLAE
+338 YPANLAE

-360 EVLYRNSIAKEQKVP
+360 EVLYRNSIAKEQNVP
-375 IVNYGLLIAYL
+375 IVNYGILIAYL

-391 RVIRPFA
+391 RVIKPFQ
-398 DEIIED
+398 

>member
-1 MQDTPRGERLHI
+1 MQDTPKGERLHI

-24 SLINALTKQQV
+24 SLINALTKQDV
-35 ALVSEM
+35 ALVSDL

-76 LLRVG
+76 LLRVE
-81 KSKEVLNKT
+81 KSKAVLNKT
-90 DLAILVVDGQS
+90 DLAILVIDGQS
-101 SLSEFD
+101 ELMEFD
-107 VKIFQEIKAKKIPIV
+107 VKIFQEIKAKNIPIV
-122 TVINK
+122 VVVNK
-127 VDLKR
+127 IDLQKR
-132 NLITQ
+132 IMPHSIVEQ
-137 NVIDKLGNDVVEVS
+137 LGNDVVEVS
-151 SVTGAGIE
+151 TVTGAGIE

-170 EKWGEETLISDIVKA
+170 EKWGEETLVGDIVKA

-204 ILPQVQVIREVLDN
+204 ILPQVQVLRAILDN
-218 DANCIITKENKLA
+218 DANAIIAKENKLKEA
-231 ETLKNL
+231 LANL
-237 KEAPSLVVTDSQ
+237 KRPPSLVITDSQ
-249 VFGEIESIIPDEIPF
+249 VFGEIESIVPEAIPF

-277 LKAYL
+277 LTTYINGVKAL
-282 SGVNAIEKLVEN
+282 EKLAKN

-320 LKEYTGLNLTFDW
+320 LKEYTGVDLTFDW
-333 VSGGH
+333 VSGGQ
-338 YPADLAE
+338 YPANLAE

-360 EVLYRNSIAKEQKVP
+360 EVLYRNSIAKEQNVP
-375 IVNYGLLIAYL
+375 IVNYGILIAYL

-391 RVIRPFA
+391 RVIKPFQ
-398 DEIIED
+398 

>member
-1 MQDTPRGERLHI
+1 MQDTPKGERLHI

-24 SLINALTKQQV
+24 SLINALTKQDV
-35 ALVSEM
+35 ALVSDL

-76 LLRVG
+76 LLRVE
-81 KSKEVLNKT
+81 KSKAVLNKT
-90 DLAILVVDGQS
+90 DLAILVIDGQS
-101 SLSEFD
+101 ELTEFD
-107 VKIFQEIKAKKIPIV
+107 VKIFQEIKAKNIPIV
-122 TVINK
+122 VVVNK
-127 VDLKR
+127 IDLQKR
-132 NLITQ
+132 IMPQ
-137 NVIDKLGNDVVEVS
+137 SIVEQLGNDVVEVS
-151 SVTGAGIE
+151 TVTGAGIE

-170 EKWGEETLISDIVKA
+170 EKWGEETLVGDIVKA

-204 ILPQVQVIREVLDN
+204 ILPQVQVLREILDN
-218 DANCIITKENKLA
+218 DANAIIAKENKLKEA
-231 ETLKNL
+231 LANL
-237 KEAPSLVVTDSQ
+237 KRPPSLVITDSQ
-249 VFGEIESIIPDEIPF
+249 VFGEIESIVPEAIPF

-277 LKAYL
+277 LTTYINGVKAL
-282 SGVNAIEKLVEN
+282 EKLAKN

-320 LKEYTGLNLTFDW
+320 LKEYTGVDLTFDW
-333 VSGGH
+333 VSGGQ
-338 YPADLAE
+338 YPANLAE

-360 EVLYRNSIAKEQKVP
+360 EVLYRNSIAKEQNVP
-375 IVNYGLLIAYL
+375 IVNYGILIAYL

-391 RVIRPFA
+391 RVIKPFQ
-398 DEIIED
+398 